1 MIKAFI
7 IPGVSIKAE
16 PNICKAAWGMAAPW
30 YVRDAQFDTGQ
41 KSLPIH
47 IDFVADSRFA
57 YPNINVVHPVCD
69 THLND
74 RRVGH
79 APN

>member
-1 MIKAFI
+1 MAFI
-7 IPGVSIKAE
+7 IPGVSIKTE
-16 PNICKAAWGMAAPW
+16 SNICEAVWGMAAPW
-30 YVRDAQFDTGQ
+30 YVTDAQFDTGQ
-41 KSLPIH
+41 KSQPIH

-57 YPNINVVHPVCD
+57 YPSIDGVHPVYD